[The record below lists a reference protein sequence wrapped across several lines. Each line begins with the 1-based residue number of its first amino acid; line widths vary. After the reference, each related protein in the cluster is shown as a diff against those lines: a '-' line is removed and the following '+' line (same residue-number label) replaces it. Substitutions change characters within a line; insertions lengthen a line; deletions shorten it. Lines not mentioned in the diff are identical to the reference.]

1 MVDNTNDVVIMP
13 LMLDGVIVGKVSVSE
28 KNSLRFEIKVSS
40 SRAYLKEMLLS
51 DLVRSMDL
59 KLDYIELPE
68 NHIPEPSAHLT
79 LIKD

>member
-1 MVDNTNDVVIMP
+1 MVDNTNDVVIVP

-68 NHIPEPSAHLT
+68 NRIPEPSAHLT